1 MEAGDQGVEEGVGHS
16 PHHQVLPVP
25 LETEGGAGDG
35 QVGQG
40 EVGAGHLPVP
50 SGRVSPL
57 EADSRVMVLA
67 GSEGSQGRPAQLVE
81 ADQDLGE
88 DQRPRLHPGVG
99 RGEGVAQLPVPVLL
113 THCHVTSGDKKYSEH
128 GSGRYYI

>member
-25 LETEGGAGDG
+25 LETEGGGGDG
-35 QVGQG
+35 EVGQG

-50 SGRVSPL
+50 PGRVSPL
-57 EADSRVMVLA
+57 EADSSVMVLA

-81 ADQDLGE
+81 ADQHLGE
-88 DQRPRLHPGVG
+88 DQTPGLHQGVG
-99 RGEGVAQLPVPVLL
+99 GGQRVAQLPVPVLL
-113 THCHVTSGDKKYSEH
+113 THRHVASANINTMKMYLKMVYF
-128 GSGRYYI
+128 